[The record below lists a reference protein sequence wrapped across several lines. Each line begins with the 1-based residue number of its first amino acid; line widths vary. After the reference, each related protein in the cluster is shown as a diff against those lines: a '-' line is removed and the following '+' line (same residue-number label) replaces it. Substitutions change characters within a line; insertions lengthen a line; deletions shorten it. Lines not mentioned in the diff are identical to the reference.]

1 MTYRTRIKYTT
12 KQKTDIWDRWQRG
25 AIDESRLRS
34 ALGPVQFD
42 SPLVRRYWDEN
53 KRFFA
58 NEYRDYIDELM
69 RSHDLESSSQ

>member
-1 MTYRTRIKYTT
+1 MAFYMYH
-12 KQKTDIWDRWQRG
+12 RG

-42 SPLVRRYWDEN
+42 NPLVRRYWDEN

-58 NEYRDYIDELM
+58 HEYRDYIDELM
-69 RSHDLESSSQ
+69 RTHDLESSSQ